1 MYRPDHFE
9 EIRPEVLR
17 DLIRR
22 HPLATLVVLG
32 ANGLEANHIPL
43 YLSSA
48 TEGALGV
55 LRGHVARANPV
66 WRDIMLP
73 NTNTNTE
80 ALAIFHGPQSY
91 ISPSWYVT
99 KAETGKVV
107 PTWNYAVVHAYGSL
121 QVKDDPE
128 WVREQIVALTRQ
140 QESGFAAPWSV
151 ADAPQ
156 EFTERLIR
164 QVVGIEIPI
173 SRWVGKWKVSQNQ
186 PIRNRDSVIA
196 QLEQQG
202 RPGSDEMAELIRATC
217 KDGREELP

>member
-9 EIRPEVLR
+9 EIRPEALR

-22 HPLATLVVLG
+22 HPLATLVTLG

-43 YLSSA
+43 YLSSV
-48 TEGALGV
+48 TEGALDV
-55 LRGHVARANPV
+55 LQGHVTRANPV
-66 WRDIMLP
+66 WRDMLP
-73 NTNTNTE
+73 NTE
-80 ALAIFHGPQSY
+80 ALAIFHGLQSY
-91 ISPSWYVT
+91 ISPSWYET

-107 PTWNYAVVHAYGSL
+107 PTWNYAVVHAYGPL

-128 WVREQIVALTRQ
+128 WVREQMVALTRQ
-140 QESGFAAPWSV
+140 EESGFAVPWSV

-156 EFTERLIR
+156 EFTDRLIQ

-173 SRWVGKWKVSQNQ
+173 SRWVGKWKASQNQ
-186 PIRNRDSVIA
+186 PLRNRDSVIA

-202 RPGSDEMAELIRATC
+202 RPDSDEMAELVRATC
-217 KDGREELP
+217 KDGREELS

>member
-73 NTNTNTE
+73 NTNTE
-80 ALAIFHGPQSY
+80 VLAIFHGPQSY

-107 PTWNYAVVHAYGSL
+107 PTWNYAVVHAYGPL

-156 EFTERLIR
+156 EFTERLIQ

-217 KDGREELP
+217 KEGREELP

>member
-22 HPLATLVVLG
+22 HPLATLVTLG

-43 YLSSA
+43 YLSSV
-48 TEGALGV
+48 TEGALDV
-55 LRGHVARANPV
+55 LQGHVARANPV
-66 WRDIMLP
+66 WRDMLP
-73 NTNTNTE
+73 NTE
-80 ALAIFHGPQSY
+80 ALAIFHGLQSY
-91 ISPSWYVT
+91 ISPSWYET

-107 PTWNYAVVHAYGSL
+107 PTWNYAVVHAYGPL

-128 WVREQIVALTRQ
+128 WVREQMVALTRQ
-140 QESGFAAPWSV
+140 EESGFAVPWSV

-156 EFTERLIR
+156 EFTDRLI
-164 QVVGIEIPI
+164 QHVVGIEIPI

-186 PIRNRDSVIA
+186 PLRNCDSVIA

-202 RPGSDEMAELIRATC
+202 RPDSDEMAELVRATC
-217 KDGREELP
+217 KDGREELS

>member
-22 HPLATLVVLG
+22 HPLATLVTLG

-43 YLSSA
+43 YLSSV
-48 TEGALGV
+48 TEGALDV
-55 LRGHVARANPV
+55 LQGHVARANPV
-66 WRDIMLP
+66 WRDMLP
-73 NTNTNTE
+73 DTE
-80 ALAIFHGPQSY
+80 ALAIFHGLQSY
-91 ISPSWYVT
+91 ISPSWYET

-107 PTWNYAVVHAYGSL
+107 PTWNYAVVHAYGPL

-128 WVREQIVALTRQ
+128 WVREQMVALTRQ
-140 QESGFAAPWSV
+140 EESGFAVPWSV

-156 EFTERLIR
+156 EFTDRLI
-164 QVVGIEIPI
+164 QHVVGIEIPI

-186 PIRNRDSVIA
+186 PLRNCDSVIA

-202 RPGSDEMAELIRATC
+202 RPDSDEMAEIVRATC
-217 KDGREELP
+217 KDGREELS